1 MVQAERL
8 FVGDNT
14 FKKSKN
20 EKKPRHNSKQPVAS
34 GGIMEIFP
42 DGGSEDAVIAAL

>member
-8 FVGDNT
+8 FAGDNT
-14 FKKSKN
+14 TRNQKRKKQ
-20 EKKPRHNSKQPVAS
+20 RHNSKQPVAS

-42 DGGSEDAVIAAL
+42 DGTSEDAVSAAL